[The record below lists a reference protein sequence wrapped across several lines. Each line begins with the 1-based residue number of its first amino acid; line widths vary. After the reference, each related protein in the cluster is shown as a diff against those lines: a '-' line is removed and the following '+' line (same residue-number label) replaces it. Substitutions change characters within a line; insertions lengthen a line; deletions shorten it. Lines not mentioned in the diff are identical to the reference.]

1 MIKGRWRPGGPGRA
15 PANGVAA
22 KTRVSFRLSVK
33 NHEYVLTLGK
43 GNFTRGVEVMID
55 MYRSVVDSREKKE

>member
-33 NHEYVLTLGK
+33 NHEYVLTLGE
-43 GNFTRGVEVMID
+43 GNFTAGIEKIID
-55 MYRSVVDSREKKE
+55 SHRAELTRRKL